1 MLVIRVND
9 DGYKFSFWYIEVLV
23 YYVHSLVYL
32 CRSLLE
38 QQIKLVLNCLES
50 GTVRKVHRNRYSFNF
65 TLSK

>member
-1 MLVIRVND
+1 MLVIGVID
-9 DGYKFSFWYIEVLV
+9 DEYKFSFWYIEVLA

-38 QQIKLVLNCLES
+38 QQIKLILNCLES
-50 GTVRKVHRNRYSFNF
+50 ETVRKVPRNRYSFNF